1 MRALHAGC
9 DGQGGIEVPGG
20 SALFGFVF
28 VDNPTAR
35 KAKSPPCRKLRD
47 KGGAPSGVSGR
58 EAIATR
64 LTDLTISRN
73 MSA

>member
-1 MRALHAGC
+1 MRALHTGC
-9 DGQGGIEVPGG
+9 DGQGSIEFRGE

-28 VDNPTAR
+28 VDNPAAR
-35 KAKSPPCRKLRD
+35 KSKSPPCRKLRD

-58 EAIATR
+58 KPIATR